1 MDAQVLSLLK
11 ANLQIRN
18 NIQDDYLN
26 HLIET
31 AKIRIR
37 AEGVTLGNT
46 TEDLQ
51 LVEMYAAY
59 LYRKRAGNEQG
70 YNTEAMNPQGMPYM
84 LRYALNNRIFSEK
97 MRAQS

>member
-51 LVEMYAAY
+51 LIEMYAAY
-59 LYRKRAGNEQG
+59 LYRRRAGNEQG

-97 MRAQS
+97 MRAGS

>member
-1 MDAQVLSLLK
+1 MDEQVLSLLK
-11 ANLQIRN
+11 ANLQITN
-18 NIQDDYLN
+18 HIQDDYLN

-46 TEDLQ
+46 TEDVQ

-59 LYRKRAGNEQG
+59 LYRRRVGNEQG

>member
-31 AKIRIR
+31 AKTRIR

-51 LVEMYAAY
+51 LIEMYAAY